1 MYPYS
6 YYPRVNDAKPRYD
19 KYDSA
24 KNLPLFINDIKNL
37 NLRIEYL
44 SEIMKKSFPNSQGW
58 DEDLTAIKE
67 KIKLILK
74 VVDPKE
80 KQDYLLRL
88 NKIKENDLACSKKFE
103 NLKIP
108 AERYNYYYGNE
119 NSYWFKFAT
128 FFSGREQAD
137 IENRIKSLKMLS
149 SQLGYSY
156 KDDWRDI
163 NENEIFEEVRK
174 KLVHKYEKLNALGGT
189 GFYYIDKLEGLLRKF
204 IQRTE
209 AFLPEISIISE
220 LKKSLEKDDSRLAKF
235 NKLKDEWLETLKL
248 DMELKMEVTTQYL
261 SLDFYNESVK
271 LEKELDKLKPY
282 FMKCKMNDVSPGNLC
297 SLEKEKRQKYL
308 EEYLKQV
315 EKFDGKCKEF
325 EKLKNSIKALE
336 TYRMNWEIE
345 RAEERDFSL
354 FYSSKEK
361 IDLKKSTATIIE
373 SYKTT
378 IKQIEDKRS
387 NFLSKINEVQDKI
400 NELKNP
406 KPKDNSIDNKN
417 LK

>member
-1 MYPYS
+1 
-6 YYPRVNDAKPRYD
+6 
-19 KYDSA
+19 
-24 KNLPLFINDIKNL
+24 
-37 NLRIEYL
+37 
-44 SEIMKKSFPNSQGW
+44 
-58 DEDLTAIKE
+58 
-67 KIKLILK
+67 
-74 VVDPKE
+74 
-80 KQDYLLRL
+80 
-88 NKIKENDLACSKKFE
+88 
-103 NLKIP
+103 
-108 AERYNYYYGNE
+108 
-119 NSYWFKFAT
+119 
-128 FFSGREQAD
+128 
-137 IENRIKSLKMLS
+137 
-149 SQLGYSY
+149 
-156 KDDWRDI
+156 
-163 NENEIFEEVRK
+163 
-174 KLVHKYEKLNALGGT
+174 
-189 GFYYIDKLEGLLRKF
+189 
-204 IQRTE
+204 
-209 AFLPEISIISE
+209 
-220 LKKSLEKDDSRLAKF
+220 
-235 NKLKDEWLETLKL
+235 
-248 DMELKMEVTTQYL
+248 MELKMEVTTQYL